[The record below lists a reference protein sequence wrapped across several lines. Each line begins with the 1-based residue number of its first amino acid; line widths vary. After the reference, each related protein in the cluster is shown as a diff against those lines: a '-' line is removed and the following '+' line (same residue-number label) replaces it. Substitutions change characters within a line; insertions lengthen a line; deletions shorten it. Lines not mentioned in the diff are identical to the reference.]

1 MIVCAD
7 AISTEA
13 VSQAKPTISTDN
25 TRVMPLIMHS
35 FVAEIE
41 MTNLQ
46 QSVAASQPN

>member
-7 AISTEA
+7 AISAEA
-13 VSQAKPTISTDN
+13 MSQEKPTISTDN
-25 TRVMPLIMHS
+25 TRIMPFITPS